1 MKKRVF
7 TTILLLCFFSL
18 FITACK
24 KDTKPDTRIYL
35 NSNWKY
41 SLHGE
46 PYPFYD
52 FPSEDLSDLAGF
64 IDDRIGHIFIKTE
77 FTLPSNYKHK
87 DLALYL
93 GRIKIA
99 SKVYINNHPIGK
111 TGSFPPHEFT
121 EGNKSFSL
129 QIPREYL
136 NYNGDNTIM
145 ICLWCHGYGSIKS
158 MPFISVLSD
167 VDQKADYDTLIY
179 SKIYLIFTVILF
191 IIFFIYFFLYIL
203 RRTEK
208 ENLTFSLL
216 CLFTGI
222 YLCTFY
228 YGEYSFLGREKITY
242 LLFEKIFK
250 GACALI
256 TGYLI
261 VCFTRDFLHYKES
274 LKSELIRLFITF
286 SATIIPFTA
295 NNIPDFRKRLR
306 IGFIFI
312 IIQFY
317 FEFKIIYVSFRKK
330 NKSLK
335 YFFICITPFL
345 LAFSTQIL
353 LKIIIHQNIDTL
365 LLAISWITVIFLF
378 LGILIINFVQ
388 LANKVEYMNK
398 NLEKLVEERTNALE
412 HEKERAIREIELA
425 SFVQQSFLKINSDI
439 IENWELQYFS
449 KPMAGVSGDMYMAFN
464 PENKLDGIGIFDV
477 SGHGIASGLVTMLV
491 KNIIEQEFYRGLNKP
506 LNEVMN
512 LINDRIISEK
522 GSIENYLT
530 GMLIRNKGDYMELVN
545 AGHPKALLYNSTTQE
560 LKFIEDKNKNQ
571 YGTIGIEGFPV
582 TFETIN
588 FTMNSGDEIILYT
601 DGITEAENS
610 NKDSFG
616 TQGIINMFNKYKD
629 KSVYEQVMAIQKELS
644 DFTGSE
650 QFNDDITYII
660 LKKK

>member
-1 MKKRVF
+1 MKKN
-7 TTILLLCFFSL
+7 TIRLFFSFL
-18 FITACK
+18 FLAFLFSAC
-24 KDTKPDTRIYL
+24 TKNSETDKRIYL
-35 NSNWKY
+35 DSGWQY

-52 FPSEDLSDLAGF
+52 FPAEDLNNLSSF
-64 IDDRIGHIFIKTE
+64 IDDRIGHIFIKTK
-77 FTLPSNYKHK
+77 FKIPSYFKHK
-87 DLALYL
+87 DAALYL

-99 SKVYINNHPIGK
+99 SKVYINNHLIGK

-121 EGNKSFSL
+121 EGNKSFAL
-129 QIPREYL
+129 QIPSEYL
-136 NYNGDNTIM
+136 NYDGENTIM
-145 ICLWCHGYGSIKS
+145 ICLWCHAYGSIES
-158 MPFISVLSD
+158 MPFISVYSD
-167 VDQKADYDTLIY
+167 VEHEADYDTLIY
-179 SKIYLIFTVILF
+179 SKLYLIFTVILF
-191 IIFFIYFFLYIL
+191 IISLIYFFLYVL
-203 RRTEK
+203 RRSET

-228 YGEYSFLGREKITY
+228 YGEYSFLGRDYISY

-274 LKSELIRLFITF
+274 LKSKLIRLFITF
-286 SATIIPFTA
+286 GATVFPFTA
-295 NNIPDFRKRLR
+295 GNIPDFRNRLR
-306 IGFIFI
+306 IGFLFI
-312 IIQFY
+312 ILQFF
-317 FEFKIIYVSFRKK
+317 FEFKIIYISFRKK
-330 NKSLK
+330 DKRLK
-335 YFFICITPFL
+335 YFFICIIPFL
-345 LAFSTQIL
+345 LAFSSQIIF
-353 LKIIIHQNIDTL
+353 KIAIHQKIDTL

-388 LANKVEYMNK
+388 LANKVEFMNK
-398 NLEKLVEERTNALE
+398 NLEKLVEERTTALE
-412 HEKERAIREIELA
+412 HEKERAIKEIELA
-425 SFVQQSFLKINSDI
+425 SFVQQNFLKINSDI
-439 IENWELQYFS
+439 IENWELRYFS

-464 PENKLDGIGIFDV
+464 PENKFDGIGIFDV

-506 LNEVMN
+506 LNEVMH
-512 LINDRIISEK
+512 LINERIITEK
-522 GSIENYLT
+522 GNIENYLT
-530 GMLIRNKGDYMELVN
+530 GMLIRNKGSYMELVN

-560 LKFIEDKNKNQ
+560 LNFIEQENINQ
-571 YGTIGIEGFPV
+571 YGTIGIDGFPV
-582 TFETIN
+582 SFETIT
-588 FTMNSGDEIILYT
+588 FKMNSGDEIILYT
-601 DGITEAENS
+601 DGITEAEDAEKNE
-610 NKDSFG
+610 FG

-629 KSVYEQVMAIQKELS
+629 KSVYEQVMAIHKELS